1 MRPAPTPDRTSKGD
15 TTVPTAED
23 LGWNPYFASQL
34 GPGDCEPFVPA
45 RIVEEQKS
53 SYQLWSESGE
63 RIGEV
68 AGRMLHAAAERAE
81 LPVVGDWVVVRPRPG
96 GDRATIKRI
105 LGRRT
110 KFSRK
115 TAGKR
120 TTEQIL
126 AANVECAFIVT
137 SLNRDFSPRRIERY
151 LTLAWESGSRPVI
164 LLSKSDLCPDPGR
177 FVSEVES
184 VAPGVPI
191 LTISAVTGE
200 GLGEI
205 LSYLVR
211 GQTAVLL
218 GSSGVGK
225 STLINRLLGGPRLR
239 VAPIRESD
247 GRGRHAT
254 TCRQLVLIPGAGMI
268 IDTPGLRELQLWQS
282 EEGLDH
288 SFEDIRSLA
297 ARCRYNDCR
306 HQSEPGC
313 AVLEARDEGAL
324 PPERLASYRKLQKE
338 LAHLSVRQDVFLRQE
353 QKRKWKQ
360 IHKAFRNFNK
370 RG

>member
-1 MRPAPTPDRTSKGD
+1 MPK
-15 TTVPTAED
+15 AED
-23 LGWNPYFASQL
+23 LGWNPFFASQL
-34 GPGDCEPFVPA
+34 GPQDCEPFIPA
-45 RIVEEQKS
+45 RIVEEQKD
-53 SYQLWSESGE
+53 SYRLWSEAGE

-68 AGRMLHAAAERAE
+68 AGRMLHAAVERGD

-96 GDRATIKRI
+96 GDRAAIHRI
-105 LGRRT
+105 LARRT

-115 TAGKR
+115 AAGKR
-120 TTEQIL
+120 TMEQIL
-126 AANVECAFIVT
+126 AANVDCAFIVT
-137 SLNRDFSPRRIERY
+137 SLNRDLSLRRIERY
-151 LTLAWESGSRPVI
+151 LTLIWDSGARPII
-164 LLSKSDLCPDPGR
+164 LLSKSDLCPDADR
-177 FVSEVES
+177 FVIEVET

-191 LTISAVTGE
+191 HAISALTGK
-200 GLGEI
+200 GLDKI
-205 LSYLVR
+205 LTYLTK

-225 STLINRLLGGPRLR
+225 STLINSLAGGAMLR

-247 GRGRHAT
+247 GRGRHT
-254 TCRQLVLIPGAGMI
+254 TTSRQLVLFPDAGMI

-288 SFEDIRSLA
+288 SFKDIRSLA

-306 HQSEPGC
+306 HQTEPGC
-313 AVLEARDEGAL
+313 AVLEALDEGAL
-324 PPERLASYRKLQKE
+324 QPERLGNYRKLQKE
-338 LAHLSVRQDVFLRQE
+338 LDHLSVKQDVYLRQE